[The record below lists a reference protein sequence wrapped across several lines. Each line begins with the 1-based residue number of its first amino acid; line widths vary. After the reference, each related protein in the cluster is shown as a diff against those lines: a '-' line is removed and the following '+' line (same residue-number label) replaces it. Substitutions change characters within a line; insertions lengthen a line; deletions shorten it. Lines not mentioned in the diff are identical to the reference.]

1 MDTAA
6 RGAASSRDIIAMM
19 ARACYVY
26 CILRSAKKPAGARVP
41 PGIPGGERP
50 AVVAAGDGLWLV
62 VSHVPL
68 DVYGPGQLE
77 SKLRDLDWVSEAAV
91 AHEGVVERFA
101 AMRGAAVVPT
111 KLFTMF
117 SSEARAVADVQSRR
131 AAVERI
137 LAHIEGCEE
146 WGVRVSRGAAAP
158 VRDSASAAAPR
169 TGTAFLAA
177 RKQAR
182 DAAREASR
190 KAVRV
195 AAHVYEELSPVAKDA
210 RRREDAPAGAV
221 PPLLD
226 AAFLVPAAARSK
238 FRLAARRAAKACAAA
253 GAEMMLTGPWP
264 AYNFVQ
270 AEGDRA

>member
-1 MDTAA
+1 
-6 RGAASSRDIIAMM
+6 M

-26 CILRSAKKPAGARVP
+26 CIVRSAKKPAAVRVP
-41 PGIPGGERP
+41 AGMPGGERP
-50 AVVAAGDGLWLV
+50 AAVAAGDQLWLV
-62 VSHVPL
+62 LSDVPL
-68 DVYGPGQLE
+68 DLYGPGRLE

-91 AHEGVVERFA
+91 AHEAVVERFA
-101 AMRGAAVVPT
+101 ALRGAAVVPM

-117 SSEARAVADVQSRR
+117 SSQARAVADVQARR
-131 AAVERI
+131 PAIERI
-137 LAHIEGCEE
+137 LAHIDGCEE
-146 WGVRVSRGAAAP
+146 WGVRVSRSAAAA
-158 VRDSASAAAPR
+158 VREGASAAAPR

-190 KAVRV
+190 KAARA
-195 AAHVYEELSPVAKDA
+195 AAHVYEALSPVAKDA

-238 FRLAARRAAKACAAA
+238 FRLAARRAAKACAEA

-270 AEGDRA
+270 PEGDRV